1 MIERFGSTDRLL
13 RDRPCA
19 YDDMGNLVDL
29 TGTGLENEYDAEV
42 MISPDGQLSMI

>member
-1 MIERFGSTDRLL
+1 
-13 RDRPCA
+13 
-19 YDDMGNLVDL
+19 MGNLVDL